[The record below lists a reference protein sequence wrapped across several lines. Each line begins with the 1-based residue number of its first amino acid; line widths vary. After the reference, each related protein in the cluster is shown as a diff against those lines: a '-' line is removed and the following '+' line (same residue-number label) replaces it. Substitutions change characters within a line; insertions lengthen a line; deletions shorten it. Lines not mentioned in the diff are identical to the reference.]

1 MLLMKYEKDFFCIFV
16 TYKLIAKNVMNENLK
31 AIANSFAEEYCSD
44 AIYPAHLF
52 KAILHKEIGLVHF
65 IESELD
71 KDYFY
76 LQDWADVQM
85 QLSPRAVRPMRDL
98 EYSDESVAVLDEAE
112 NYKVK
117 FDLEETTDVCV
128 LAALV
133 TPGVG
138 FSFDQLK
145 TLPLTP
151 SDISAKMGG
160 GVNVEAPYMEGAEL
174 TKKTGAAGGG
184 KGSLAKYCVDKTAV
198 ARAGNLDNVIGF
210 EKEIAIIYEI
220 LGRKTKANLL
230 ITGEAGVGKTS
241 LVNGFVREL
250 AADHVP
256 GFLSG
261 AVAYELDT
269 AALGGDAQYKG
280 EVEDRFKNVITE
292 IANLPNA
299 VLIIE
304 SIDKLFDKQ
313 GSLFGASSILKNELS
328 KGRLQLLA
336 TSSIDGYTKNIE
348 TDKEMTSKL
357 EKITVEEP
365 TADLTLR
372 ILKGALPAY
381 EEYHGLKV
389 DETVMGDAIRLAK
402 RYLTE
407 KSLPD
412 SAFDLIDRTMAQVK
426 TMNDLTGNIIDELKG
441 KLEAI
446 KASAEGK
453 DKADEGLMKELDWLN
468 YELFNK
474 VSCILLAGVDSD
486 TDFSKIATIQE
497 RIDFLAGILDKL
509 TELSAEQRSELK
521 SDDLSAVVAKQ
532 TGIPL
537 GKVQT
542 KERDRLMGAEDTL
555 KKRVV
560 GQDHAVKKVLDAVY
574 EAHSGLSKKG
584 QPMGSFFFLGP
595 TGTGKTE
602 LAKALATF
610 LFGDESALIRFDM
623 SEFKEEHSV
632 ALLYGAPPGYVG
644 YEEGGLLVNKIR
656 QNPYAVVLFD
666 EIEKAHKSVFDLFL
680 QILDEGKLH
689 DRLGRVGDFSNALI
703 LFTSNIGAQTI
714 VDKFNAGIIPENNEL
729 MDIMQGYFRPEFLA
743 RLTEIV
749 PFSPITDKTVTKIFD
764 IHLKGLLK
772 LLEEQNIELTLTPE
786 AREKIALRGYNQQ
799 YGARPVLGIIRKEL
813 RHPISK
819 MMIAGRVKTGDK
831 ILVEADKDG
840 QAVFVVNGEKMEAP
854 TKKADEPAEPEK
866 KAAKKK

>member
-1 MLLMKYEKDFFCIFV
+1 MSEMSD
-16 TYKLIAKNVMNENLK
+16 NLRR
-31 AIANSFAEEYCSD
+31 IANSFAEEYRSD

-52 KAILHKEIGLVHF
+52 KAILHKEMGLVHF
-65 IESELD
+65 IEMEMG
-71 KDYFY
+71 KDYYY

-85 QLSPRAVRPMRDL
+85 QMAPRAVRPMRDL
-98 EYSDESVAVLDEAE
+98 EYSDESVAVMEEADNYMVKFGLDEC
-112 NYKVK
+112 
-117 FDLEETTDVCV
+117 TGVCV
-128 LAALV
+128 LASLV

-160 GVNVEAPYMEGAEL
+160 GANVDAPYMSGVEL
-174 TKKTGAAGGG
+174 TKSTPA
-184 KGSLAKYCVDKTAV
+184 KGRGTLAKYCTDKTAV
-198 ARAGNLDNVIGF
+198 AHAGNLDEVVGF
-210 EKEIAIIYEI
+210 ENEISIIYEI

-280 EVEDRFKNVITE
+280 EVEDRFKSVISE
-292 IANLPNA
+292 VEALPNA

-304 SIDKLFDKQ
+304 KIDKLFDKQ
-313 GSLFGASSILKNELS
+313 GALYGCSTLLKSELS
-328 KGRLQLLA
+328 KGRLQLLC

-348 TDKEMTSKL
+348 TDKEMVSNL

-365 TADLTLR
+365 TADQTME
-372 ILKGALPAY
+372 ILKGVMPAY
-381 EEYHGLKV
+381 EKYHGLTV
-389 DETVMGDAIRLAK
+389 DEMVMTESIRLAK

-407 KSLPD
+407 KSLPA
-412 SAFDLIDRTMAQVK
+412 SAIDLIDRTMAHVK
-426 TMNDLTGNIIDELKG
+426 VENDLGDEEQKHT
-441 KLEAI
+441 E
-446 KASAEGK
+446 
-453 DKADEGLMKELDWLN
+453 MKPED
-468 YELFNK
+468 
-474 VSCILLAGVDSD
+474 
-486 TDFSKIATIQE
+486 
-497 RIDFLAGILDKL
+497 L
-509 TELSAEQRSELK
+509 T
-521 SDDLSAVVAKQ
+521 AVVAKQ

-542 KERDRLMGAEDTL
+542 GERERLMGGEEAL

-560 GQDHAVKKVLDAVY
+560 GQDHAVRKVLDAVY
-574 EAHSGLSKKG
+574 EARSGLNKKG

-602 LAKALATF
+602 LSKALAEF
-610 LFGDESALIRFDM
+610 LFGDESALLRFDM

-656 QNPYAVVLFD
+656 QTPYSVVLFD

-714 VDKFNAGIIPENNEL
+714 VDRFNNGIIPENNEL

-749 PFSPITDKTVTKIFD
+749 PFSPITDKTVTAIFD

-772 LLEEQNIELTLTPE
+772 LLAEQDITLELTPE
-786 AREKIALRGYNQQ
+786 ARQSIALRGYNQQ

-819 MMIAGRVKTGDK
+819 MMIAGKIKPGDHIVVGLDADGNPDIRV
-831 ILVEADKDG
+831 ES
-840 QAVFVVNGEKMEAP
+840 
-854 TKKADEPAEPEK
+854 
-866 KAAKKK
+866 

>member
-1 MLLMKYEKDFFCIFV
+1 MNA
-16 TYKLIAKNVMNENLK
+16 KLKS
-31 AIANSFAEEYCSD
+31 IANSFAEEYCSD

-85 QLSPRAVRPMRDL
+85 QLAPRAVRPMRDL
-98 EYSDESVAVLDEAE
+98 EYSDEAQAVIDEAE
-112 NYKVK
+112 NYQVK
-117 FDLEETTDVCV
+117 FNLEECTDVCV
-128 LAALV
+128 LASLV

-160 GVNVEAPYMEGAEL
+160 GANVEAPYMEGAEL
-174 TKKTGAAGGG
+174 TKHTPAAGGG
-184 KGSLAKYCVDKTAV
+184 KGSLSKYCVDKTAV

-210 EKEIAIIYEI
+210 EKEISVIYEI

-250 AADHVP
+250 AADRVP

-280 EVEDRFKNVITE
+280 EVEDRFKNVINE
-292 IANLPNA
+292 VEALPNA

-336 TSSIDGYTKNIE
+336 TSSIDGFTKNIE

-365 TADLTLR
+365 TADLSLR
-372 ILKGALPAY
+372 ILKGAIPAY
-381 EEYHGLKV
+381 EEYHGLTV
-389 DETVMGDAIRLAK
+389 DETVLSDAIRLAK

-412 SAFDLIDRTMAQVK
+412 SAFDLIDRTMAHR
-426 TMNDLTGNIIDELKG
+426 E
-441 KLEAI
+441 KLDAI
-446 KASAEGK
+446 KVSAEGK

-486 TDFSKIATIQE
+486 TDFSKIATIRE
-497 RIDFLAGILDKL
+497 RVDFLTGILDKL
-509 TELSAEQRSELK
+509 TELSAEQRTDLK

-542 KERDRLMGAEDTL
+542 KERDRLMGAEETL

-574 EAHSGLSKKG
+574 EARSGLSKKG

-656 QNPYAVVLFD
+656 QNPYSVVLFD

-714 VDKFNAGIIPENNEL
+714 VEKFNSGIIPENNEL

-749 PFSPITDKTVTKIFD
+749 PFSPITDKTVAKIFD

-772 LLEEQNIELTLTPE
+772 LLEEQNIELTLTPD
-786 AREKIALRGYNQQ
+786 ARQAIALRGYNQQ

-819 MMIAGRVKTGDK
+819 MMIAGKVKTGDK
-831 ILVEADKDG
+831 ILVEVDKDG
-840 QAVFVVNGEKMEAP
+840 QAVFVINGKREEKVAE
-854 TKKADEPAEPEK
+854 KSADPAEPVEK
-866 KAAKKK
+866 KTTKKENK

>member
-1 MLLMKYEKDFFCIFV
+1 MTDQ
-16 TYKLIAKNVMNENLK
+16 LK
-31 AIANSFAEEYCSD
+31 TIANSYAEEYCSD

-52 KAILHKEIGLVHF
+52 KAILHKEAGLVHF
-65 IESELD
+65 IETELD
-71 KDYFY
+71 KDYYY

-98 EYSDESVAVLDEAE
+98 EYSDESVAVIEEAE

-117 FDLEETTDVCV
+117 FDLDETTEVCV

-174 TKKTGAAGGG
+174 TKKTAASGG
-184 KGSLAKYCVDKTAV
+184 KGSLAKYCIDKTAV

-261 AVAYELDT
+261 AIAYELDT

-292 IANLPNA
+292 IENLPNA

-313 GSLFGASSILKNELS
+313 GSLFGASAILKNELS

-336 TSSIDGYTKNIE
+336 TSSIDCYTKNIE

-381 EEYHGLKV
+381 EEYHGLTV
-389 DETVMGDAIRLAK
+389 DETVMGDSIRLAK

-426 TMNDLTGNIIDELKG
+426 TMNDLTGNIITGLRE
-441 KLEAI
+441 KLDAI

-453 DKADEGLMKELDWLN
+453 DNADEALMKELDWLN

-474 VSCILLAGVDSD
+474 VSCILLAGIDSD
-486 TDFSKIATIQE
+486 TEFSKIATVQE
-497 RIDFLAGILDKL
+497 RTDFLGSVLDKL
-509 TELSAEQRSELK
+509 AELSADQRTELK

-542 KERDRLMGAEDTL
+542 KERDRLLGAEDTL

-574 EAHSGLSKKG
+574 EARSGLSKKG

-610 LFGDESALIRFDM
+610 LFSDESALIRFDM

-644 YEEGGLLVNKIR
+644 YDVGYEEGGLLVNKIR
-656 QNPYAVVLFD
+656 QNPYSVVLFD

-689 DRLGRVGDFSNALI
+689 DRLGRIGDFSNALI

-714 VDKFNAGIIPENNEL
+714 VEKFNNGMIPENNEL

-772 LLEEQNIELTLTPE
+772 LLEEQNITLELAPE
-786 AREKIALRGYNQQ
+786 AHETIALRGYNQQ

-819 MMIAGRVKTGDK
+819 LMIAGKVKSGDH
-831 ILVEADKDG
+831 IIVTLDEDG
-840 QAVFVVNGEKMEAP
+840 N
-854 TKKADEPAEPEK
+854 
-866 KAAKKK
+866 AKFDIKS

>member
-1 MLLMKYEKDFFCIFV
+1 MNA
-16 TYKLIAKNVMNENLK
+16 KLKS
-31 AIANSFAEEYCSD
+31 IANSFAEEYCSD

-52 KAILHKEIGLVHF
+52 KAVLHKEIGLVHF
-65 IESELD
+65 IESELN

-85 QLSPRAVRPMRDL
+85 QLAPRAVRPMRDL
-98 EYSDESVAVLDEAE
+98 EYSEESVAVLEEAE
-112 NYKVK
+112 NYMVK
-117 FDLEETTDVCV
+117 FNLDETTDVCV
-128 LAALV
+128 LASLV

-138 FSFDQLK
+138 FTFDQLK

-151 SDISAKMGG
+151 SDISAKMAGG
-160 GVNVEAPYMEGAEL
+160 ANVEAPYMEGAEL
-174 TKKTGAAGGG
+174 TKHTPAAGTGA
-184 KGSLAKYCVDKTAV
+184 KGSLAKYCVDKTAI

-210 EKEIAIIYEI
+210 EKEISVIYEI

-280 EVEDRFKNVITE
+280 EIEDRFKNVITE
-292 IANLPNA
+292 VENLPNA

-365 TADLTLR
+365 TADLSLR
-372 ILKGALPAY
+372 ILKGAIPAY
-381 EEYHGLKV
+381 EEYHGLTV
-389 DETVMGDAIRLAK
+389 DETVLSDAIRLAK

-426 TMNDLTGNIIDELKG
+426 TMNDLTGSIIQGLRE
-441 KLEAI
+441 KLDAI

-497 RIDFLAGILDKL
+497 RVDFLTGILDKL
-509 TELSAEQRSELK
+509 TELSAQQRTELK

-574 EAHSGLSKKG
+574 EARSGLSKKG

-714 VDKFNAGIIPENNEL
+714 VEKFNAGIIPENNEL
-729 MDIMQGYFRPEFLA
+729 MDIMQGYF
-743 RLTEIV
+743 V
-749 PFSPITDKTVTKIFD
+749 HIFD

-772 LLEEQNIELTLTPE
+772 LLEEQNITLTLTPE

-799 YGARPVLGIIRKEL
+799 YGARPIIGIIRKEL

-819 MMIAGRVKTGDK
+819 MMIAGDVKAGDT
-831 ILVEADKDG
+831 IVVEADKDG
-840 QAVFVVNGEKMEAP
+840 QAVFVVNGKRLGNPEEK
-854 TKKADEPAEPEK
+854 TAEPEEK
-866 KAAKKK
+866 KAPKKEKK

>member
-1 MLLMKYEKDFFCIFV
+1 M
-16 TYKLIAKNVMNENLK
+16 TTKLKT
-31 AIANSFAEEYCSD
+31 IANSFAEEFGSN

-65 IESELD
+65 LETEMD
-71 KDYFY
+71 KDYYY

-85 QLSPRAVRPMRDL
+85 QLSPKAVRPMRDL
-98 EYSDESVAVLDEAE
+98 DYSEESVAVMEEAE
-112 NYKVK
+112 NYQVK
-117 FDLEETTDVCV
+117 FNLDECTEVCV
-128 LAALV
+128 LASLV

-151 SDISAKMGG
+151 SEISAKMGG
-160 GVNVEAPYMEGAEL
+160 GANVEAPYMEGAEL
-174 TKKTGAAGGG
+174 TKRTSVTG
-184 KGSLAKYCVDKTAV
+184 KGNLGKYCVDKTGLAK
-198 ARAGNLDNVIGF
+198 AGNISAIVGF
-210 EKEIAIIYEI
+210 EKEIDIIFEI

-241 LVNGFVREL
+241 LIDGFVKRV
-250 AADHVP
+250 AAGEVP
-256 GFLSG
+256 GFLSD
-261 AVAYELDT
+261 AVVYELDT

-280 EVEDRFKNVITE
+280 EVEDRFKSVINE
-292 IANLPNA
+292 VEALPNA
-299 VLIIE
+299 VLVIE

-313 GSLFGASSILKNELS
+313 GSLSGTSALLKNELS

-336 TSSIDGYTKNIE
+336 TSSIDGFTKHIE
-348 TDKEMTSKL
+348 TDKEMLSNI
-357 EKITVEEP
+357 EKITIEEP
-365 TADLTLR
+365 SVEHTME
-372 ILKGALPAY
+372 ILKGIVPSY
-381 EEYHGLKV
+381 EEYHGLTAGEEV
-389 DETVMGDAIRLAK
+389 WSESIRLAK

-407 KSLPD
+407 KSLPA
-412 SAFDLIDRTMAQVK
+412 SAIDLIDRTMSRVK
-426 TMNDLTGNIIDELKG
+426 VDNDLGDEEQKHTELKP
-441 KLEAI
+441 E
-446 KASAEGK
+446 
-453 DKADEGLMKELDWLN
+453 D
-468 YELFNK
+468 
-474 VSCILLAGVDSD
+474 
-486 TDFSKIATIQE
+486 
-497 RIDFLAGILDKL
+497 L
-509 TELSAEQRSELK
+509 T
-521 SDDLSAVVAKQ
+521 AVVARQ

-542 KERDRLMGAEDTL
+542 SERDRLLGGEEAL

-574 EAHSGLSKKG
+574 EARSGLNKKG

-602 LAKALATF
+602 LSKALAEF
-610 LFGDESALIRFDM
+610 LFGDESALLRFDM

-656 QNPYAVVLFD
+656 QNPYSVVLFD

-703 LFTSNIGAQTI
+703 LFTSNIGAQSI
-714 VDKFNAGIIPENNEL
+714 VESFNNGIIPENNEL

-749 PFSPITDKTVTKIFD
+749 PFSPITDKTVTAIFD

-772 LLEEQNIELTLTPE
+772 LLDEQNITLTLTPE
-786 AREKIALRGYNQQ
+786 ARHAIALRGYNQQ
-799 YGARPVLGIIRKEL
+799 YGARPVIGIIRKEL

-819 MMIAGRVKTGDK
+819 MLIAGKVKPGDH
-831 ILVEADKDG
+831 IEVQVD
-840 QAVFVVNGEKMEAP
+840 
-854 TKKADEPAEPEK
+854 DEGN
-866 KAAKKK
+866 AKFEIKSE

>member
-1 MLLMKYEKDFFCIFV
+1 MNA
-16 TYKLIAKNVMNENLK
+16 KLKS
-31 AIANSFAEEYCSD
+31 IANSFAEDYCSD

-52 KAILHKEIGLVHF
+52 KAVLHKEIGLVHF
-65 IESELD
+65 IESELN

-85 QLSPRAVRPMRDL
+85 QLAPRAVRPMRDL
-98 EYSDESVAVLDEAE
+98 EYSEESVAVLEEAE
-112 NYKVK
+112 SYMAK
-117 FDLEETTDVCV
+117 FNLDETTDVCV
-128 LAALV
+128 LASLV

-160 GVNVEAPYMEGAEL
+160 GANVEAPYMEGAEL
-174 TKKTGAAGGG
+174 TKRTPAAGG
-184 KGSLAKYCVDKTAV
+184 KGSLSKYCIDKTAI

-210 EKEIAIIYEI
+210 EKEISVIYEI

-280 EVEDRFKNVITE
+280 EVEDRFKNVISE
-292 IANLPNA
+292 VENLPNA

-304 SIDKLFDKQ
+304 AIDKLFDKQ

-365 TADLTLR
+365 TA
-372 ILKGALPAY
+372 
-381 EEYHGLKV
+381 V

-412 SAFDLIDRTMAQVK
+412 SAFDLIDRTMSQVK
-426 TMNDLTGNIIDELKG
+426 TMNDLTGNIINELRE

-446 KASAEGK
+446 KASTEGK

-486 TDFSKIATIQE
+486 TDFSKIPTIQE
-497 RIDFLAGILDKL
+497 RIDFLGGILDKL
-509 TELSAEQRSELK
+509 AELSEQQRTELK

-574 EAHSGLSKKG
+574 EARSGLSKKG

-632 ALLYGAPPGYVG
+632 ALLYGAPP
-644 YEEGGLLVNKIR
+644 
-656 QNPYAVVLFD
+656 AV
-666 EIEKAHKSVFDLFL
+666 
-680 QILDEGKLH
+680 
-689 DRLGRVGDFSNALI
+689 
-703 LFTSNIGAQTI
+703 
-714 VDKFNAGIIPENNEL
+714 
-729 MDIMQGYFRPEFLA
+729 
-743 RLTEIV
+743 
-749 PFSPITDKTVTKIFD
+749 
-764 IHLKGLLK
+764 
-772 LLEEQNIELTLTPE
+772 
-786 AREKIALRGYNQQ
+786 
-799 YGARPVLGIIRKEL
+799 
-813 RHPISK
+813 
-819 MMIAGRVKTGDK
+819 
-831 ILVEADKDG
+831 
-840 QAVFVVNGEKMEAP
+840 
-854 TKKADEPAEPEK
+854 
-866 KAAKKK
+866 

>member
-1 MLLMKYEKDFFCIFV
+1 MTEQ
-16 TYKLIAKNVMNENLK
+16 LK
-31 AIANSFAEEYCSD
+31 TIANSFAEEYCSD

-52 KAILHKEIGLVHF
+52 KAILHKEMGLVHF

-71 KDYFY
+71 KDYYY

-85 QLSPRAVRPMRDL
+85 QLAPRAVRPMRDL
-98 EYSDESVAVLDEAE
+98 ELSDESVAVIDQADD
-112 NYKVK
+112 YKVK
-117 FDLEETTDVCV
+117 FNLDDTTAVCV

-174 TKKTGAAGGG
+174 KKSTPAKGG
-184 KGSLAKYCVDKTAV
+184 KGAIAKYCTDKTAI
-198 ARAGNLDNVIGF
+198 ARAGNLDNLVGF
-210 EKEIAIIYEI
+210 EKEIGIIYEI

-230 ITGEAGVGKTS
+230 ITGESGVGKTS

-250 AADHVP
+250 AADKVP

-261 AVAYELDT
+261 AIAYELET
-269 AALGGDAQYKG
+269 ATLGGDAQYKG
-280 EVEDRFKNVITE
+280 EVEDRFKNVIDE
-292 IANLPNA
+292 IEAQPNA

-304 SIDKLFDKQ
+304 KIDKLFDKQ
-313 GSLFGASSILKNELS
+313 GALFGCSTLLKNELS
-328 KGRLQLLA
+328 KGRLQLLC
-336 TSSIDGYTKNIE
+336 TSSIDGFTKNIE
-348 TDKEMTSKL
+348 TDKEMTSNL

-365 TADLTLR
+365 TTEQTME
-372 ILKGALPAY
+372 ILKGIMPAY
-381 EEYHGLKV
+381 EEYHGLTL
-389 DETVMGDAIRLAK
+389 DEAVLTESIRLAK

-407 KSLPD
+407 KCLPA
-412 SAFDLIDRTMAQVK
+412 SAIDLIDRTMAHVK
-426 TMNDLTGNIIDELKG
+426 VENDLGDEEQKHTELK
-441 KLEAI
+441 
-446 KASAEGK
+446 
-453 DKADEGLMKELDWLN
+453 
-468 YELFNK
+468 
-474 VSCILLAGVDSD
+474 
-486 TDFSKIATIQE
+486 T
-497 RIDFLAGILDKL
+497 
-509 TELSAEQRSELK
+509 
-521 SDDLSAVVAKQ
+521 DDLTAVVAKQ
-532 TGIPL
+532 TGVPM

-542 KERDRLMGAEDTL
+542 GERERLMGGEEAL

-574 EAHSGLSKKG
+574 EARSGLSKKG
-584 QPMGSFFFLGP
+584 QPMGSCFFLGP

-602 LAKALATF
+602 LSKALAEF
-610 LFGDESALIRFDM
+610 LFGDESALLRFDM

-656 QNPYAVVLFD
+656 QTPYSVVLFD

-689 DRLGRVGDFSNALI
+689 DRLGRIGDFSNALI
-703 LFTSNIGAQTI
+703 LFTSNIGAKDI
-714 VDKFNAGIIPENNEL
+714 VAKFNSGQIPENNEL
-729 MDIMQGYFRPEFLA
+729 MDIMQGFFRPEFLA

-749 PFSPITDKTVTKIFD
+749 PFSPITDKTVTAIFD

-772 LLEEQNIELTLTPE
+772 LLAEQDITLELTPE
-786 AREKIALRGYNQQ
+786 ARETIALRGYNQQ
-799 YGARPVLGIIRKEL
+799 YGARPVIGVIRKEL

-819 MMIAGRVKTGDK
+819 MMIAGKIKAGDH
-831 ILVEADKDG
+831 ITVGVDKDG
-840 QAVFVVNGEKMEAP
+840 NATFDITQ
-854 TKKADEPAEPEK
+854 KK
-866 KAAKKK
+866 

>member
-1 MLLMKYEKDFFCIFV
+1 
-16 TYKLIAKNVMNENLK
+16 MNTKLK

-52 KAILHKEIGLVHF
+52 KAILHKEIGLVNF

-71 KDYFY
+71 KDYYY

-98 EYSDESVAVLDEAE
+98 EYSEESQAVIEEAE
-112 NYKVK
+112 NYQVK
-117 FDLEETTDVCV
+117 FNLDECTDVCV
-128 LAALV
+128 LASLV

-138 FSFDQLK
+138 FTFDQLK

-151 SDISAKMGG
+151 SDISAKMAGG
-160 GVNVEAPYMEGAEL
+160 ANVEAPYMEGAEL
-174 TKKTGAAGGG
+174 TKQTAAAGG
-184 KGSLAKYCVDKTAV
+184 KGSLAKYCIDKTAI
-198 ARAGNLDNVIGF
+198 ARAGKLDNVVGF
-210 EKEIAIIYEI
+210 EKEISVIYEI

-241 LVNGFVREL
+241 LINGFIREL

-269 AALGGDAQYKG
+269 ATLGGDAQYKG

-292 IANLPNA
+292 IEALPNA
-299 VLIIE
+299 VLVIE

-313 GSLFGASSILKNELS
+313 GSLFGASAILKNELS

-348 TDKEMTSKL
+348 TDKEMVSKL
-357 EKITVEEP
+357 EKITIEEP
-365 TADLTLR
+365 TADLSLR
-372 ILKGALPAY
+372 ILKGAIPAY
-381 EEYHGLKV
+381 EDYHKLTV
-389 DETVMGDAIRLAK
+389 DETVMTDAIRLAK

-412 SAFDLIDRTMAQVK
+412 SAIDLIDRTMSQVK
-426 TMNDLTGNIIDELKG
+426 TMNDLTGSIIEDLRH
-441 KLEAI
+441 KLEDI
-446 KASAEGK
+446 KGRADGK
-453 DKADEGLMKELDWLN
+453 NDADEALMKELDWLN

-486 TDFSKIATIQE
+486 TDFSKIASITE
-497 RIDFLAGILDKL
+497 RVNFLSGILDKL
-509 TELSAEQRSELK
+509 SELSAEKRSELK

-542 KERDRLMGAEDTL
+542 KERDRLMGAEETL

-574 EAHSGLSKKG
+574 EARSGLSKKG

-656 QNPYAVVLFD
+656 QNPYSVVLFD

-714 VDKFNAGIIPENNEL
+714 VEKFNSGIIPENNEL

-749 PFSPITDKTVTKIFD
+749 PFSPITDKIVVSIFD

-772 LLEEQNIELTLTPE
+772 LLEEQNINLTLTPE
-786 AREKIALRGYNQQ
+786 ARQAIALRGYNQQ
-799 YGARPVLGIIRKEL
+799 YGARPVLGVIRKEL

-819 MMIAGRVKTGDK
+819 MMIAGKVKAGDN
-831 ILVEADKDG
+831 IEVQVDKDG
-840 QAVFVVNGEKMEAP
+840 QAVFVINGKKEAQSEKS
-854 TKKADEPAEPEK
+854 KEK
-866 KAAKKK
+866 KK

>member
-1 MLLMKYEKDFFCIFV
+1 MN
-16 TYKLIAKNVMNENLK
+16 TKLKT
-31 AIANSFAEEYCSD
+31 IANSFAEEYCSD

-52 KAILHKEIGLVHF
+52 KAILHKEIGLVNF

-71 KDYFY
+71 KDYYY

-85 QLSPRAVRPMRDL
+85 QLAPRAVRPMRDL
-98 EYSDESVAVLDEAE
+98 EFSEESQAVIEEAE
-112 NYKVK
+112 NYQVK
-117 FDLEETTDVCV
+117 FNLDECTDVCV
-128 LAALV
+128 LASLV

-138 FSFDQLK
+138 FTFDQLK

-151 SDISAKMGG
+151 SDISAKMAGG
-160 GVNVEAPYMEGAEL
+160 ANVEAPYMEGAEL
-174 TKKTGAAGGG
+174 TKHTTAVGG
-184 KGSLAKYCVDKTAV
+184 KGSLAKYCIDKTAV
-198 ARAGNLDNVIGF
+198 ARAGKLDNVIGF
-210 EKEIAIIYEI
+210 EKEISVIYEI

-230 ITGEAGVGKTS
+230 ITGESGVGKTS

-269 AALGGDAQYKG
+269 ASLGGDAQYKG
-280 EVEDRFKNVITE
+280 EVEDRFKNVIME
-292 IANLPNA
+292 IEALPNA

-313 GSLFGASSILKNELS
+313 GSLFGASAILKNELS

-348 TDKEMTSKL
+348 TDKEMVSKL
-357 EKITVEEP
+357 EKITIEEP
-365 TADLTLR
+365 TADLSLR
-372 ILKGALPAY
+372 ILKGAIAAY
-381 EEYHGLKV
+381 EDYHKLTV
-389 DETVMGDAIRLAK
+389 DETVMSDAIRLAK

-426 TMNDLTGNIIDELKG
+426 TMNDLTGSIIEDLRG
-441 KLEAI
+441 KLENV
-446 KASAEGK
+446 KGR
-453 DKADEGLMKELDWLN
+453 ADNKGAADDALMKELDWLN

-486 TDFSKIATIQE
+486 TDFSKIATVQE
-497 RIDFLAGILDKL
+497 RLDFLSGILDKL
-509 TELSAEQRSELK
+509 SELSAEKRTELK

-542 KERDRLMGAEDTL
+542 KERDRLMGAEETL

-574 EAHSGLSKKG
+574 EARSGLSKKG

-656 QNPYAVVLFD
+656 QNPYSVVLFD

-714 VDKFNAGIIPENNEL
+714 VEKFNSGIIPENNEL
-729 MDIMQGYFRPEFLA
+729 MDIMQGFFRPEFLA

-749 PFSPITDKTVTKIFD
+749 PFSPITDKIVVSIFD

-772 LLEEQNIELTLTPE
+772 LLEEQNITLTLTPE
-786 AREKIALRGYNQQ
+786 ARQAIALRGYNQQ
-799 YGARPVLGIIRKEL
+799 YGARPVLGVIRKEL

-819 MMIAGRVKTGDK
+819 MMIAGKVKSGDN
-831 ILVEADKDG
+831 IEVRLDKES
-840 QAVFVVNGEKMEAP
+840 QAVFVINGKAESVSEKP
-854 TKKADEPAEPEK
+854 KKEK
-866 KAAKKK
+866 SN